1 MTKKVE
7 TMTKKEMTERA
18 IELEKQALEWQTE
31 KGQIIEQA
39 QQLQKE
45 HNRRLMYL
53 RLMEKFANDVDR
65 AIGQLKADINEV
77 NASFNDEETTQT
89 GEEL

>member
-1 MTKKVE
+1 MTTKKDMEEKVE
-7 TMTKKEMTERA
+7 ELLAKEA
-18 IELEKQALEWQTE
+18 AWQVEKE
-31 KGQIIEQA
+31 QIIEQA
-39 QQLQKE
+39 QLLQKE

-65 AIGQLKADINEV
+65 AIVQLKSDINEV
-77 NASFNDEETTQT
+77 NATLDEEQTVEAEQT

>member
-1 MTKKVE
+1 MTTKKDMEEQVE
-7 TMTKKEMTERA
+7 ELLAKEA
-18 IELEKQALEWQTE
+18 AWQVEKE
-31 KGQIIEQA
+31 QIIEQA
-39 QQLQKE
+39 QLLQKE

-65 AIGQLKADINEV
+65 AIVQLKSDINEV
-77 NASFNDEETTQT
+77 NATFDEEQTAEAEQT

>member
-1 MTKKVE
+1 MTTKKDMEEQVE
-7 TMTKKEMTERA
+7 ELLAKEA
-18 IELEKQALEWQTE
+18 AWQVEKE
-31 KGQIIEQA
+31 QIIGQA
-39 QQLQKE
+39 QLLQKE

-65 AIGQLKADINEV
+65 AIVQLKSDINEV
-77 NASFNDEETTQT
+77 NATLDEEQTVEAEQT

>member
-1 MTKKVE
+1 MTTKKDMEEQVE
-7 TMTKKEMTERA
+7 ELLAKEA
-18 IELEKQALEWQTE
+18 AWQVEKE
-31 KGQIIEQA
+31 QIIEQA
-39 QQLQKE
+39 QLLQKE

-65 AIGQLKADINEV
+65 AIVQLKSDINEV
-77 NASFNDEETTQT
+77 NATFDEEQTVEAEQT